1 MQIDIKKNSRT
12 TIDIFVDGKS
22 ILETVDFETRA
33 ELLDRANKKLD
44 QDVDAIAEI
53 VKDEPLGGFFWCFTY
68 DIHRHDCIKGTVID
82 YFLVELISFLQMQ
95 TSVESINTC
104 YHLKPW
110 VAKEIEKLTELKITD
125 EVSKRDKIFTFL
137 RMKLGPIK
145 HLINYYSNFLHTNH
159 TIPEADTL
167 NSVFIF
173 YNLNDNLTRLKGFGE
188 MLGSKKQFSLH
199 TSLNKLRSEES
210 SKVYSAGHVGL
221 KKIWDS
227 LVNAW
232 RFKWKTG
239 KLSLINKSIFYYH
252 LKNQSFLQ
260 SFYIFL
266 RWEALKQ
273 LFDRYSPSELIIIST
288 FGDPVN
294 RLPLAVAK
302 QRNIS
307 TVLFS
312 CRPMLSSYRPE
323 DRVIDADLGNYND
336 TSIGDSIVIFD
347 KISRNHLIKSNINN
361 SLIYTFS
368 TSPFPSNSEKV
379 YEDAILVLFANRYY
393 NALYIEYLKK
403 LKKRGFNIG
412 RLLYR
417 EHPSHPL
424 FDSQK
429 EELRNLSDQCESLA
443 DLKWNDFKLN
453 NVLTFV
459 CDSTAAIDAI
469 SRGGSVLWIPYL
481 SYDSMMFKTV
491 MNTVGDICENE
502 SELLQKIISYFADD
516 TYRQFLN
523 SKCYGAYSTEFA
535 VSDTTEPLINS
546 ILED

>member
-44 QDVDAIAEI
+44 RDVDTIAEI

-68 DIHRHDCIKGTVID
+68 DIHRHDCIKGTVLE
-82 YFLVELISFLQMQ
+82 YFLVELIRFLQMQ
-95 TSVESINTC
+95 APVERINTR

-110 VAKEIEKLTELKITD
+110 VVNEIEKLTELKITD
-125 EVSKRDKIFTFL
+125 EVSSKDKIFTFV
-137 RMKLGPIK
+137 RMKFGPIK
-145 HLINYYSNFLHTNH
+145 YLMEYYSNFLKTKH
-159 TIPEADTL
+159 TIPVADTL

-173 YNLNDNLTRLKGFGE
+173 YNLNDKLTRLKGFGE
-188 MLGSKKQFSLH
+188 LLGSKKQFSLD
-199 TSLNKLRSEES
+199 TSLNELRSEES
-210 SKVYSAGHVGL
+210 SHVYSAGHVGL
-221 KKIWDS
+221 KKVWES
-227 LVNAW
+227 LVNTYH
-232 RFKWKTG
+232 FKRKTG
-239 KLSLINKSIFYYH
+239 KLSLENKSIFYYH
-252 LKNQSFLQ
+252 VKDQSFLQ

-288 FGDPVN
+288 FGDPLN
-294 RLPLAVAK
+294 RMPIAVAK
-302 QRNIS
+302 ERNIS

-323 DRVIDADLGNYND
+323 DRIIDADLRGYND

-368 TSPFPSNSEKV
+368 TSPSSSNSEKL
-379 YEDAILVLFANRYY
+379 YEDAILVLFANGYY

-403 LKKRGFNIG
+403 LNKRGFNIG

-429 EELRNLSDQCESLA
+429 EELRNLSDHCESLS
-443 DLKWNDFKLN
+443 DLKWSDFKLN

-459 CDSTAAIDAI
+459 CDSTAAIDAV
-469 SRGGSVLWIPYL
+469 SRGGSVLWVPYL

-491 MNTVGDICENE
+491 MDTVGDTCENE
-502 SELLQKIISYFADD
+502 SELLQKIVSYFTDD

-523 SKCYGAYSTEFA
+523 NKCYAAYSTEFA
-535 VSDTTEPLINS
+535 VSDTTEPLIQS